1 MNKFLKKNQ
10 YSITIIIIVV
20 IRLFLNAILPLM
32 DKTEARYAEIARIM
46 FETGNWIIPQI
57 DYGVPFW
64 AKPPLSIWL
73 NALSFHVFGV
83 NEFAVRFPSFLLSLL
98 IWLVLSKLIYSKNEK
113 LILGLVLFTLPQF
126 LLHAGVVSTDM
137 TLLFSICLVMVG
149 FYKQITFSKKTY
161 WGFLIFIGFG
171 LGLLAKGPI
180 VFVLT
185 LPVLFLWV
193 LWFNQWKSLWKKIP
207 ILSGILITF
216 LIAVPWYYLAE
227 KATPGFIDYFI
238 VGEHLKRFVDA
249 SWDGDKYGFA
259 KQQPMGIIWLFLI
272 LFSLPW
278 IAFLLFRSLKRFKL
292 KTIIK
297 RVSSKKYV
305 LYLVLWLVWTP
316 LFFTSSKSLIH
327 TYMLPC
333 TLPLALLVVHFWKY
347 FSKSKTNI
355 SIAFSLP
362 LLAFLLGIVA
372 LNFSLFKTYANS
384 DKYLVKNNID
394 KKLFYL
400 QEKTY
405 SSQFYSQGNIN
416 VISANDFKTKNYPDE
431 DFLLLVRKKIL
442 KRQKNLDLSN
452 FQKIEESNQSVLYK
466 FITHN

>member
-137 TLLFSICLVMVG
+137 TLLFSLCLVMVG

-161 WGFLIFIGFG
+161 WVFLIFIGFG

>member
-10 YSITIIIIVV
+10 YSITIIIIIV

>member
-32 DKTEARYAEIARIM
+32 DKTESRYAEIARIM

-137 TLLFSICLVMVG
+137 TLLFSLCLVMVG

-161 WGFLIFIGFG
+161 WVFLIFIGFG

>member
-137 TLLFSICLVMVG
+137 TLLFSLCLVMVG

-161 WGFLIFIGFG
+161 WVFLIFIGFG

-216 LIAVPWYYLAE
+216 LIALPWYYFAE

-278 IAFLLFRSLKRFKL
+278 IALLLFRSLKRFKL

-452 FQKIEESNQSVLYK
+452 FQKIEESNQSVLYNI
-466 FITHN
+466 ITHN